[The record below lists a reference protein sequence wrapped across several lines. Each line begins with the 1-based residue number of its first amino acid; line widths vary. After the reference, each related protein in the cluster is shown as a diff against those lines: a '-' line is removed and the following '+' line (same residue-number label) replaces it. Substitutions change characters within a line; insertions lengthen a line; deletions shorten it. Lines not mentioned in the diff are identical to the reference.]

1 MSLLDFFDI
10 LLPVVVLGSM
20 LILLALGLE
29 IAWSLAIAATIGLV
43 FFLDQPI
50 NQLAYTSWSTLNSFT
65 MSALPLF
72 VLMGAVLSNSGASEY
87 IFDGI
92 EKWLGRLPGGL
103 ATSTI
108 AGNAIFGA
116 MCGSSVAATATFGR
130 LVFPTMEERG
140 YQPGFALACIGMGA
154 LLSPLIPPSALL
166 IIYGAWQRV
175 SIVALFAAAIVPGI
189 MLALLLML
197 TVVIVASL
205 NRNLAPQGDKYT
217 WRERLVA
224 TRNLIPFALIIVLV
238 LGFLLGGI
246 TTPTEAG
253 AIGAFLSI
261 VVSLAYRRLNM
272 AVLRASLFDAVKV
285 TSFALFI
292 VAMASVIAHVFN
304 LAGITS
310 GAKELVLGL
319 GLGKY
324 GTLVLFFVGYL
335 IGGMFLEAWSML
347 FITMPLVMPILHE
360 LNISPVWWGVA
371 YVIAGENSI
380 MTPPFGLAL
389 FVLQGIAPQ
398 HPVETIFR
406 AALPLFIPVYLTL
419 ALMVIFPETA
429 LWLPSLI
436 GL

>member
-1 MSLLDFFDI
+1 MGFSDI

-20 LILLALGLE
+20 LILLAMGLE
-29 IAWSLAIAATIGLV
+29 IAWSLAIVATIGLV

-50 NQLAYTSWSTLNSFT
+50 NQLAYTAWTAVNSFT

-72 VLMGAVLSNSGASEY
+72 VLMGTVLTNSGVSKY
-87 IFDGI
+87 LFDGI

-103 ATSTI
+103 ATTTI
-108 AGNAIFGA
+108 GGNAIFGA

-130 LVFPTMEERG
+130 LAYPTMEKRG
-140 YQPGFALACIGMGA
+140 YQPGFALACIGMGS
-154 LLSPLIPPSALL
+154 LLSPLIPPSTLL

-197 TVVIVASL
+197 TVIIVASL
-205 NRNLAPQGDKYT
+205 NRSLAPQGDKYT

-224 TRNLIPFALIIVLV
+224 TRNLMPFVLIIVLV
-238 LGFLLGGI
+238 LGLLFGGV

-261 VVSLAYRRLNM
+261 VLSLAYRRFNM
-272 AVLRASLFDAVKV
+272 AVLRASLFDAAKV

-304 LAGITS
+304 LSGIIRNTTDLVI
-310 GAKELVLGL
+310 GLELGR
-319 GLGKY
+319 Y
-324 GTLVLFFVGYL
+324 GTLVLFFVAYL
-335 IGGMFLEAWSML
+335 IGGMFLESWSML
-347 FITMPLVMPILHE
+347 FITMPLVMPILHQ

-371 YVIAGENSI
+371 YVIAAENSI

-398 HPVETIFR
+398 HSIETIFR

-419 ALMVIFPETA
+419 VLMVIFPETA
-429 LWLPSLI
+429 LWLPRLM

>member
-1 MSLLDFFDI
+1 
-10 LLPVVVLGSM
+10 
-20 LILLALGLE
+20 
-29 IAWSLAIAATIGLV
+29 
-43 FFLDQPI
+43 
-50 NQLAYTSWSTLNSFT
+50 
-65 MSALPLF
+65 
-72 VLMGAVLSNSGASEY
+72 MGAVLSNSGASEY
-87 IFDGI
+87 LFDGI

-130 LVFPTMEERG
+130 LVYPTMEERG

-197 TVVIVASL
+197 TVIIVASL

-253 AIGAFLSI
+253 AIGAFLSL

-272 AVLRASLFDAVKV
+272 VVLRKSLFDAVKV

-292 VAMASVIAHVFN
+292 VAMASVIAHVLN
-304 LAGITS
+304 LSGIVS

-319 GLGKY
+319 GLGRY
-324 GTLVLFFVGYL
+324 GTLVLFFVVYL

-347 FITMPLVMPILHE
+347 FITMPLVMPILLD

-380 MTPPFGLAL
+380 MTPPFGLSL

-398 HPVETIFR
+398 HSVETIFR

-419 ALMVIFPETA
+419 ALMVIYPEIA

>member
-1 MSLLDFFDI
+1 MDFFDI

-130 LVFPTMEERG
+130 LVYPTMEERG

-205 NRNLAPQGDKYT
+205 NRN
-217 WRERLVA
+217 
-224 TRNLIPFALIIVLV
+224 
-238 LGFLLGGI
+238 
-246 TTPTEAG
+246 
-253 AIGAFLSI
+253 
-261 VVSLAYRRLNM
+261 
-272 AVLRASLFDAVKV
+272 
-285 TSFALFI
+285 
-292 VAMASVIAHVFN
+292 
-304 LAGITS
+304 
-310 GAKELVLGL
+310 
-319 GLGKY
+319 
-324 GTLVLFFVGYL
+324 
-335 IGGMFLEAWSML
+335 
-347 FITMPLVMPILHE
+347 
-360 LNISPVWWGVA
+360 
-371 YVIAGENSI
+371 
-380 MTPPFGLAL
+380 
-389 FVLQGIAPQ
+389 
-398 HPVETIFR
+398 
-406 AALPLFIPVYLTL
+406 
-419 ALMVIFPETA
+419 
-429 LWLPSLI
+429 
-436 GL
+436 